1 MKTKHFARF
10 VGVAAGLILA
20 GCGGGSEAVSPT
32 EAARMLLDQSGE
44 CFAVAAGRVGPDRFN
59 AVAAAIASVP
69 MADICIAW
77 PVGLPIDC
85 QAAYAA
91 MSRPF
96 SDAAQCRAITN

>member
-1 MKTKHFARF
+1 MNTTKKLPAF
-10 VGVAAGLILA
+10 VLAAVLA
-20 GCGGGSEAVSPT
+20 GCGGGGREELSPA
-32 EAARMLLDQSGE
+32 EAASMLLDQSGE

-69 MADICIAW
+69 MADVCLAW

-96 SDAAQCRAITN
+96 SDGAQCRAITN